1 MSGKA
6 SATAG
11 EGTIVRQAAEW
22 LVALS
27 DDASETLQ
35 AEFQVW
41 QEADPRHAAAVARM
55 RTLVGEVMQLQQ
67 TGVVG
72 RAALNASFVRPRRKQ
87 SVRRAAAGAVL
98 ALVLGVSCLLCLQA
112 YPPAVLLADLRAGT
126 GEWLQHRLTDNSQLT
141 LNSGSAVNL
150 HFGVRERRIELLR
163 GEVLVEVAP
172 DADRPFLVETEHGLI
187 RALGTRFVVR
197 REDGQT
203 RLYMLESRTAVQSD
217 RERRAGL
224 EAQQVV
230 AEGQGIAIHASGLGV
245 LEAVD
250 AHGLEQAWQRHQLI
264 ANERPLGE
272 VLDELSRHRVG
283 SILVSED
290 VRNLRV
296 SAVLPLDD
304 TARALTLLESGLPI
318 RISTMTPWV
327 LRVEAK
333 EQKKTE

>member
-1 MSGKA
+1 MSA
-6 SATAG
+6 SVSVAAS
-11 EGTIVRQAAEW
+11 EGAIVRQAAEW

-27 DDASETLQ
+27 DDASEALQ
-35 AEFQVW
+35 AEFQAW

-67 TGVVG
+67 TGAVG

-87 SVRRAAAGAVL
+87 GVRRAAAGAAL
-98 ALVLGVSCLLCLQA
+98 ALVLGVSCLLGMQA
-112 YPPAVLLADLRAGT
+112 YPPALLLADLRAGT
-126 GEWLQHRLTDNSQLT
+126 GEWQQHRLADNSQLT

-150 HFGVRERRIELLR
+150 HFGKRERRIELLR

-172 DADRPFLVETEHGLI
+172 DPNRPFLVETEHGRI
-187 RALGTRFVVR
+187 RALGTRFIVR

-224 EAQQVV
+224 AAQQVV
-230 AEGQGIAIHASGLGV
+230 AEGQGIAIHAMGLGT
-245 LEAVD
+245 LEDVD
-250 AHGLEQAWQRHQLI
+250 ARGLEQAWQRHQLI
-264 ANERPLGE
+264 AHERPLGE
-272 VLDELSRHRVG
+272 VLDELSRHRPG
-283 SILVSED
+283 RILVADE

-304 TARALTLLESGLPI
+304 TTRALALLESGLSI
-318 RISTMTPWV
+318 QVSSVTPWL
-327 LRVEAK
+327 LRVAAK
-333 EQKKTE
+333 EQKKIE